1 MIIGTRSLSLRI
13 RVWETR
19 HGKKYLREPW
29 IWTLAEGGVLGCA
42 GGPTHPGGH
51 RGLQGGQPR
60 ATVTVAVGPRRPGS
74 PSPGSSS
81 GSGWPGRATRK
92 GGPER
97 NRTPDQD
104 CRERSMNET
113 VRYALEPTIFRTMG
127 EAQGVRRASIR
138 YCQNGHHGL
147 MPACPEHGTMSIR
160 MRAKKLTALPHRPR
174 LPGETHLVQGPPD
187 GHQLRRPWAAHADQG
202 DARQDHRA

>member
-1 MIIGTRSLSLRI
+1 
-13 RVWETR
+13 
-19 HGKKYLREPW
+19 
-29 IWTLAEGGVLGCA
+29 
-42 GGPTHPGGH
+42 
-51 RGLQGGQPR
+51 
-60 ATVTVAVGPRRPGS
+60 
-74 PSPGSSS
+74 
-81 GSGWPGRATRK
+81 
-92 GGPER
+92 
-97 NRTPDQD
+97 
-104 CRERSMNET
+104 MNET